1 MSIHIRDVSEHELDA
16 VLALNNAAGKSILP
30 MSREQLRFFFDCAAY
45 FRVGLIDGNLA
56 GFLIALTED
65 AEHASANFR
74 WFKQRFEHFLYI
86 DRIVIAKGHRGAGLG
101 RMFYADLQSFAEVRS
116 PRIACEVFLEP
127 GNDIALLFHGTY
139 GFNEVGQQLMPGI
152 ERRVSLLTKEL
163 CSWPWVQQ
171 TYYSGDHSRLPDL
184 PWLAARHHHTGATRQ
199 ATGS

>member
-1 MSIHIRDVSEHELDA
+1 MSILIRDVSEHELDA
-16 VLALNNAAGKSILP
+16 VLALNNAAGRSILP
-30 MSREQLRFFFDCAAY
+30 MNRDQLGFFFDCAAY
-45 FRVGLIDGNLA
+45 FRVGLIDGALA

-65 AEHASANFR
+65 ADHASANFR
-74 WFKQRFEHFLYI
+74 WFKQRFERFLYI

-101 RMFYADLQSFAEVRS
+101 RIFYADLQSFAEVRS

-139 GFNEVGQQLMPGI
+139 GFSEVGQQVMPEV
-152 ERRVSLLTKEL
+152 ERRVSLLTKDL

-171 TYYSGDHSRLPDL
+171 TYYSADRSRLPEL
-184 PWLAARHHHTGATRQ
+184 PWLACRPHRTGVARQ